1 MNDIRILKLVE
12 QFRIAIEN
20 TRDAGL
26 FVGDPFENFPN
37 GCCGDSSYL
46 LAEFLRSK
54 GLESIYV
61 WGADQTYQTHAW
73 LVIKDER
80 INIPAPSYLEL
91 PDNIRNV
98 LNSYSD
104 GAYSTPVD
112 VSHYT
117 ESDVDGGLIVDITA
131 DQFGESPVY
140 VEYVCD
146 FYRRFEFQSAND
158 YTGLGSY
165 RLRHIYQKILRY
177 LD

>member
-37 GCCGDSSYL
+37 GCCGDTSYL

-80 INIPAPSYLEL
+80 INIPAPDYLEL
-91 PDNIRNV
+91 PDDIRNV
-98 LNSYSD
+98 LNVYSNN
-104 GAYSTPVD
+104 AYSAPVD

-117 ESDVDGGLIVDITA
+117 ESDVLGGLIVDITA
-131 DQFGESPVY
+131 DQFGENPVY
-140 VEYVCD
+140 VGCTYV
-146 FYRRFEFQSAND
+146 FYKRFEFQAADD
-158 YTGLGSY
+158 YAGLDSY
-165 RLRHIYQKILRY
+165 RLRQIYQKIIQFLV
-177 LD
+177 